1 MTAQL
6 LNFVFWGGRYIKK
19 EILTQ
24 GSFLDFRI
32 RILRLLITNRTRA
45 CTNCTTHADQNKNLT
60 KTCQKKNL
68 KKSKNLKMCLI
79 DFLKIIGGI

>member
-1 MTAQL
+1 MSSDDESSAVEFCL
-6 LNFVFWGGRYIKK
+6 LGGGGRYIKK

-45 CTNCTTHADQNKNLT
+45 CTNAPLMPIKT
-60 KTCQKKNL
+60 KT
-68 KKSKNLKMCLI
+68 
-79 DFLKIIGGI
+79 

>member
-1 MTAQL
+1 MSTENVSVFVLQYLKCGQVVMMTAQL

-45 CTNCTTHADQNKNLT
+45 CTNAPLMPIKT
-60 KTCQKKNL
+60 KT
-68 KKSKNLKMCLI
+68 
-79 DFLKIIGGI
+79 

>member
-1 MTAQL
+1 MSSDDESSAVEFCL
-6 LNFVFWGGRYIKK
+6 LGGGRYIKK

-60 KTCQKKNL
+60 TKTCQKKIIL
-68 KKSKNLKMCLI
+68 KNQKILKCV
-79 DFLKIIGGI
+79 

>member
-1 MTAQL
+1 MSSDDESSAVEFCL
-6 LNFVFWGGRYIKK
+6 LGGGRYIKK

-45 CTNCTTHADQNKNLT
+45 CTNAPLMPIKT
-60 KTCQKKNL
+60 KT
-68 KKSKNLKMCLI
+68 
-79 DFLKIIGGI
+79 